1 MPKKLLCAHTLKNTT
16 MANKEAE
23 IENSRASTVVYVW
36 PLVQLAPEGGYA
48 RLAVHHVSSTMALN
62 REQLSQ
68 VFMRV
73 RLVAAKVYE
82 DEPQPWVLLHALD
95 DASRVEVDIASDE
108 SGELRALLEAEK
120 LRGIGRLLRK
130 HKPSDGKL
138 DAFVVFYE
146 KDEEPPELL
155 AQSPQDVANVI
166 KDAVRSMDVAYL
178 VGAQTDTAAPELAA
192 VLQML

>member
-1 MPKKLLCAHTLKNTT
+1 MA
-16 MANKEAE
+16 ANKEAE

-36 PLVQLAPEGGYA
+36 PLVQLAPNGGYA
-48 RLAVHHVSSTMALN
+48 RLAVHQLSSTMELN

-73 RLVAAKVYE
+73 RLVAEKVYA
-82 DEPQPWVLLHALD
+82 DEPQPWVMLHALENG
-95 DASRVEVDIASDE
+95 SRVEVDIASDE
-108 SGELRALLEAEK
+108 SGELRELLDAEK
-120 LRGIGRLLRK
+120 LRGLGRLLRQ

-146 KDEEPPELL
+146 KEEPTELL

-178 VGAQTDTAAPELAA
+178 VGAQTDTAAPELAR
-192 VLQML
+192 MLLML

>member
-1 MPKKLLCAHTLKNTT
+1 

-36 PLVQLAPEGGYA
+36 PLVQLAPDGGYA
-48 RLAVHHVSSTMALN
+48 RLAIHHVSSTMALN

-73 RLVAAKVYE
+73 RLVAAKVYP

-95 DASRVEVDIASDE
+95 DGSRVEVDIASDE

>member
-1 MPKKLLCAHTLKNTT
+1 MLKKLLCAHKKN

-36 PLVQLAPEGGYA
+36 PLLQTAPGGGHA

-73 RLVAAKVYE
+73 RMVAAKVYPN
-82 DEPQPWVLLHALD
+82 EPQPWVVLHALEGG
-95 DASRVEVDIASDE
+95 ARVEVDIASDDA
-108 SGELRALLEAEK
+108 GELRALLEAEK
-120 LRGIGRLLRK
+120 LRGLGRLLRE
-130 HKPSDGKL
+130 HRPSDGKL

-146 KDEEPPELL
+146 EEEPPQLL
-155 AQSPQDVANVI
+155 AQSPEDVGNVI

-192 VLQML
+192 VLLML

>member
-1 MPKKLLCAHTLKNTT
+1 MLKKLLCAHTLKNTT